1 MATDLH
7 IHSTASDGT
16 LTPAD
21 VVEAAAR
28 AGLTAIA
35 IADHD
40 TVAGVEPGLAAAAAV
55 GMDMFPA
62 VEISTQHGRFEV
74 HILGYLIDL
83 HNEELVRTLGRIQS
97 ARRSR
102 AREMVTRLQALGL
115 PIGYEQV
122 EAVAHGQ
129 SVGRPHVAAALVA
142 QGLVTRPQQAFDR
155 YLRRGGPAYVERYRI
170 SAHEGVELVHAA
182 EGLAV
187 IAHPGLLGQDGI
199 IPDLAH
205 FGLDGIEAYH
215 VDHTPAQTAAY
226 LRLAERLGLVVTG
239 GSDSHGPKGPK
250 PVAVGQVAAPDSC
263 AEAVRA
269 WGAARGRWPLRA

>member
-1 MATDLH
+1 MPVDLH
-7 IHSTASDGT
+7 VHSTASDGT
-16 LTPAD
+16 MTPAA

-28 AGLTAIA
+28 AGLSALA

-40 TVAGVEPGLAAAAAV
+40 TVAGVGPGLAAAADADL
-55 GMDMFPA
+55 DMFPA

-83 HNEELVRTLGRIQS
+83 RCPQLTAVLERIQR
-97 ARRSR
+97 ARQQR
-102 AREMVTRLQALGL
+102 AREMVRRLQALGL

-122 EAVAHGQ
+122 AAVARGQ

-142 QGLVTRPQQAFDR
+142 RGLATRPQQAFDR

-170 SAHEGVELVHAA
+170 SAREAMALIRTAG
-182 EGLAV
+182 GLPTL
-187 IAHPGLLGQDGI
+187 AHPGIVGRDAL
-199 IPDLAH
+199 IPDLAQL
-205 FGLDGIEAYH
+205 GLEGLEAYH

-239 GSDSHGPKGPK
+239 GSDSHGPDGPK
-250 PVAVGQVAAPDSC
+250 PVAIGEFVAPDEC

-269 WGAARGRWPLRA
+269 WGAARGRLPLRA

>member
-1 MATDLH
+1 MPVDLH

-16 LTPAD
+16 LTPAA

-28 AGLTAIA
+28 ARLSAIA

-74 HILGYLIDL
+74 HLIGYLIDL
-83 HNEELVRTLGRIQS
+83 HSAELTDALGRIQR
-97 ARRSR
+97 ARRER
-102 AREMVTRLQALGL
+102 ACEMVTRLQALGL

-142 QGLVTRPQQAFDR
+142 QGVVSRPQQAFDR
-155 YLRRGGPAYVERYRI
+155 YLRRGGPAYVERYRM
-170 SAHEGVELVHAA
+170 SAREGVELVRAA
-182 EGLAV
+182 GGLP
-187 IAHPGLLGQDGI
+187 ILAHPGLLGRDGI

-205 FGLDGIEAYH
+205 LGLDGLEAYH

-226 LRLAERLGLVVTG
+226 LRLARRLGMVVTG
-239 GSDSHGPKGPK
+239 GSDSHGPTGPK
-250 PVAVGQVAAPDSC
+250 PVAVGQVAVPDSC
-263 AEAVRA
+263 AEAVRV